1 MAVLTNFSKAFDT
14 VSYVTVLTELH
25 NLGFSKSYLRWI
37 TGYLTDTKQF
47 VSINHKASETIEA
60 ALSIPQVAF
69 WLSFWFSLLTYSN
82 FTACR
87 YFQYSRITASSTF
100 NELELILSFLSIITR
115 CACVI
120 NTRCMCNQYPTPIYA
135 SVNQNSV
142 GLS

>member
-1 MAVLTNFSKAFDT
+1 MEGKVIMAVLTNFSKAFDT
-14 VSYVTVLTELH
+14 VSYETVLTELY

-47 VSINHKASETIEA
+47 VSINHKAFETIEA

-69 WLSFWFSLLTYSN
+69 WLSFWLSLLTCSN

-100 NELELILSFLSIITR
+100 NELELILSLLSIITR
-115 CACVI
+115 
-120 NTRCMCNQYPTPIYA
+120 
-135 SVNQNSV
+135 
-142 GLS
+142 